1 MKKIMLAGL
10 TAFSAITAMSAITAL
25 SAITAAAS
33 EIETGSC
40 QKQKEAPLIIL
51 LSRTGNTA
59 AVGEMIKQFTGGD
72 IEALSLVEP
81 YPENYQQTVQQVR
94 EENESGF
101 LPELVS
107 LQHDPERYSD
117 IFIGFPTWGMALPPP
132 VKALLNSTEL
142 RDKTV
147 FPFNTNAGYGLG
159 SSIDTFRELC
169 VGCNVMSEFSAKG
182 GIERD
187 GVLLAIKG
195 QREVEVRDEVQ
206 AWLESE
212 YCAVGKN

>member
-1 MKKIMLAGL
+1 MKKTIMAGL
-10 TAFSAITAMSAITAL
+10 TAL
-25 SAITAAAS
+25 STMTVAAV
-33 EIETGSC
+33 EIEPVTC
-40 QKQKEAPLIIL
+40 QKQKKAPLIL
-51 LSRTGNTA
+51 FLSRTGNTA
-59 AVGEMIKQFTGGD
+59 AVAEMIRQFTRGD
-72 IEALSLVEP
+72 TEALSLVEP
-81 YPENYQQTVQQVR
+81 YPENYQQTVEQVR

-101 LPELVS
+101 LPELMS
-107 LQHDPERYSD
+107 LRHNPERYSE

-132 VKALLNSTEL
+132 VKALLSITEL

-159 SSIDTFRELC
+159 SSISTFRKLC
-169 VGCNVMSEFSAKG
+169 DGCNVVPEFSVKG

-206 AWLESE
+206 AWLETE
-212 YCAVGKN
+212 YCAAGKNIN

>member
-1 MKKIMLAGL
+1 MKKIILAGL
-10 TAFSAITAMSAITAL
+10 TAFSAITAL
-25 SAITAAAS
+25 SAMTAAAS
-33 EIETGSC
+33 EIEMVSC
-40 QKQKEAPLIIL
+40 MKQKEAPLIL
-51 LSRTGNTA
+51 FLSRTGNTA

-72 IEALSLVEP
+72 TEALSLVEP
-81 YPENYQQTVQQVR
+81 YPENYQQTVEQVR

-107 LQHDPERYSD
+107 LKNDPERYSE

-132 VKALLNSTEL
+132 VKALLRSTEL

-159 SSIDTFRELC
+159 SSIKTFRELC
-169 VGCNVMSEFSAKG
+169 VGCNVMFEFSAKG

-187 GVLLAIKG
+187 GILLAIKG
-195 QREVEVRDEVQ
+195 KREVEVRGEVK
-206 AWLESE
+206 AWLETE
-212 YCAVGKN
+212 YCAVDKTVN